1 MEAATVAE
9 GRRCSLII
17 LMASRVAGVKK
28 ERRQDRVGVD
38 RVESS
43 GQKSRLRV

>member
-1 MEAATVAE
+1 
-9 GRRCSLII
+9 
-17 LMASRVAGVKK
+17 MASRVASVKK

-43 GQKSRLRV
+43 GQKRRLRV